1 MEETCSLNK
10 YYLACGIVVG
20 AGGVLAGLQISSLV
34 RKRKKKKSRKI
45 AVKAKSQPA
54 VYQTRG

>member
-10 YYLACGIVVG
+10 YYLVCGIVVG

-34 RKRKKKKSRKI
+34 RKRKKKRLRKI
-45 AVKAKSQPA
+45 VMKAKSQPA